1 MVMEQAILDVKA
13 LMEDGPDWVQERA
26 GIVLDMYEQH
36 NAGELSDEE
45 YAELLEDLARAD
57 QLDELSDDFDMKNKF
72 TVSVMALKNVIGIV
86 A

>member
-1 MVMEQAILDVKA
+1 MCIRD
-13 LMEDGPDWVQERA
+13 R
-26 GIVLDMYEQH
+26 
-36 NAGELSDEE
+36 ELSDEE

>member
-1 MVMEQAILDVKA
+1 MEQAIEDIKA
-13 LMEDGPDWVQERA
+13 LMEDGPDWVKERA
-26 GIVLDMYEQH
+26 GIVVDMYDQRI
-36 NAGELSDEE
+36 AGEISEEE

-72 TVSVMALKNVIGIV
+72 TVSVMALKNVIGII

>member
-1 MVMEQAILDVKA
+1 MKILNQAK
-13 LMEDGPDWVQERA
+13 
-26 GIVLDMYEQH
+26 

-45 YAELLEDLARAD
+45 YAELLEDLARAA